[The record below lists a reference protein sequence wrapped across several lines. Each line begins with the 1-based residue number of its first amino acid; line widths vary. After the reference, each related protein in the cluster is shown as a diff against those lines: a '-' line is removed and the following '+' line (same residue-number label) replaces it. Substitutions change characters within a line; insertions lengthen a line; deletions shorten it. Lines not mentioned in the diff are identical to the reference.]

1 MMIKLLE
8 NKYVYINLFLLSTLN
23 VNVWIGVVKVFF
35 SVIKLLQ
42 PTIIIHIN
50 TKIKKKKKKI
60 FKFYIL
66 LLFQKI
72 IF

>member
-50 TKIKKKKKKI
+50 TKIKKKKKTDLTFI
-60 FKFYIL
+60 F
-66 LLFQKI
+66 LFL
-72 IF
+72 F